1 MSELLA
7 SICREI
13 SDFIPDTEKDLKTE
27 LGSILGTN
35 NLSKSSTSVAKRP
48 EKALNLCA
56 AALSIIEMDDGSNEK
71 TKEIISKIENYFSLQ
86 VRLTIRNKMEGIY
99 IIVDPEATNKV
110 DVYDMTKSSLEG
122 GVKVVQYRDKLNDRA
137 TFLENCY
144 QIKELCDQYNAA
156 FVVNDAVDIAKLTEA
171 DFLHVGQSDMP
182 VEEARRILKPS
193 QCIGRSNGG
202 VLESTESE
210 EFGVDYLAVGAI
222 YATSTMGKSARNPL
236 GPSMITKVK
245 SQTGLPIVAIGGITI
260 ENLPYVIQAGADSVC
275 MVSAITMSE
284 DPEAAA
290 RKLVNIWDTFK

>member
-1 MSELLA
+1 MTELLV
-7 SICREI
+7 SIGQEI
-13 SDFIPDTEKDLKTE
+13 SDFIPDTEADLKTE
-27 LGSILGTN
+27 LGSIFSVN
-35 NLSKSSTSVAKRP
+35 KLSKSRTAIAENP
-48 EKALNLCA
+48 QKALSLCA
-56 AALSIIEMDDGSNEK
+56 AALSIIGIGDGSNEK
-71 TKEIISKIENYFSLQ
+71 AKDILSKIENYFSLQ
-86 VRLTIRNKMEGIY
+86 IRLSIRNKMNGIY

-137 TFLENCY
+137 PFLENCY
-144 QIKELCDQYNAA
+144 KIKELCDQYNAA

-222 YATSTMGKSARNPL
+222 YPTSTMGKSARNPL

-260 ENLPYVIQAGADSVC
+260 ENLPDVIQAGADSVC

-284 DPEAAA
+284 DPEASA
-290 RKLVNIWDTFK
+290 RELVNIWDIFK

>member
-1 MSELLA
+1 MTELLV
-7 SICREI
+7 SICQAI
-13 SDFIPDTEKDLKTE
+13 SDIIPDTETDLRTE
-27 LGSILGTN
+27 LGSIFSAN
-35 NLSKSSTSVAKRP
+35 KLSKSKAAIAGNPK
-48 EKALNLCA
+48 KALNLCA
-56 AALSIIEMDDGSNEK
+56 AALSIIGTGEASNEK
-71 TKEIISKIENYFSLQ
+71 TKEILSKIENYFSLQ
-86 VRLTIRNKMEGIY
+86 IRLSIRNKMDGIY
-99 IIVDPEATNKV
+99 IIVDPEVTNKM

-144 QIKELCDQYNAA
+144 RIKELCDQYNAA
-156 FVVNDAVDIAKLTEA
+156 FVVNDAVDIAKLAEA

-260 ENLPYVIQAGADSVC
+260 ENLPDVIQAGADSVC

-284 DPEAAA
+284 DPEASA

>member
-1 MSELLA
+1 MTELLV
-7 SICREI
+7 SIGQEI
-13 SDFIPDTEKDLKTE
+13 SDFIPDTEADLKTE
-27 LGSILGTN
+27 LGSIFSVN
-35 NLSKSSTSVAKRP
+35 KLSKSRTVIAENPK
-48 EKALNLCA
+48 KALNLCA
-56 AALSIIEMDDGSNEK
+56 AALSIIGIGDASNEK
-71 TKEIISKIENYFSLQ
+71 AKEILSKIDHYFSLQ
-86 VRLTIRNKMEGIY
+86 IRLSIRNKMNGIY
-99 IIVDPEATNKV
+99 IIVDPEATNSV

-137 TFLENCY
+137 PFLENCY
-144 QIKELCDQYNAA
+144 KIKELCDQYNAA

-182 VEEARRILKPS
+182 VEEARQILKPA

-260 ENLPYVIQAGADSVC
+260 ENLPDVIQAGADSVC

-284 DPEAAA
+284 DPEASA